1 MWECIINSGKFTLKS
16 EVVTSLNLEIF
27 AAYCLA
33 TNILI
38 ILIRLCYVN
47 KIIIA
52 VTTIMAGLATVK
64 TYGIVLMYLV
74 HLNADYV
81 IFTKN
86 FGPFKIRYQESESL
100 VIERLLV
107 KYKNWLLAMG
117 EKAQFHTAA
126 DIKSHLFFDADTTI
140 TVSEQFNQLLIA
152 HQLAVTAQNTA
163 LVGLYDIRFYVIGII
178 ILGASLFAGRLI
190 FKDYSLLK
198 SQVNL
203 DQVVQG
209 EMLNTMS
216 LSQATQREL
225 MGNLTDLDVTQRD
238 TISAMRTMTDA
249 HQALSNGHSELAQDY
264 YALKSIISVERER
277 LISVLDA
284 IQRHS

>member
-1 MWECIINSGKFTLKS
+1 
-16 EVVTSLNLEIF
+16 
-27 AAYCLA
+27 
-33 TNILI
+33 
-38 ILIRLCYVN
+38 
-47 KIIIA
+47 
-52 VTTIMAGLATVK
+52 
-64 TYGIVLMYLV
+64 
-74 HLNADYV
+74 
-81 IFTKN
+81 
-86 FGPFKIRYQESESL
+86 
-100 VIERLLV
+100 
-107 KYKNWLLAMG
+107 MG

-163 LVGLYDIRFYVIGII
+163 LVGLYDIRFYVIAIL

-209 EMLNTMS
+209 EMLSTMS
-216 LSQATQREL
+216 LTQATQREL

-284 IQRHS
+284 IQRQS